1 MGPNN
6 KDAEQN
12 YYDTQQRLK
21 LIQKY
26 ASEHN
31 MEVEE
36 IWECEVRQMLKE
48 DKYMKQFFA
57 EIPDK
62 GPIDPR
68 AAYFGGKNN
77 NKCKFNVH
85 FRKDCPLL
93 FVCRSQ

>member
-1 MGPNN
+1 MGPN
-6 KDAEQN
+6 KKEAEQN
-12 YYDTQQRLK
+12 YFESQQRLK

-26 ASEHN
+26 ASEKS

-36 IWECEVRQMLKE
+36 LWECEVRKMLHR
-48 DKYMKQFFA
+48 DPDMKKFFA

-62 GPIDPR
+62 GSIDPR
-68 AAYFGGKNN
+68 AAYFGGKNT
-77 NKCKFNVH
+77 NKRTFNVH